1 MSEAIWERSRSA
13 PGRAASR
20 TRLAGHQP
28 LRRAPDFL
36 WLTRTHVA
44 DDARNRPCITPPGV
58 NSDRRNGTRLPDA
71 PYAPPPPP
79 GRSRAATAPPFR
91 SRGLDCRHPPILFGS
106 KWPKQTQCFVFKT
119 SLFVSLVQFCT
130 VGSYRGYR
138 GNVAFFKCLGP
149 TSHSPW
155 CSLDL
160 VPRRK
165 TIHFRPYA
173 PHDTRLNGRKGAGHF
188 RKGVFPKDSFVRFPD
203 HRKIL

>member
-44 DDARNRPCITPPGV
+44 DDARNRPCIIPPGV

-79 GRSRAATAPPFR
+79 ARSRALDIAAI
-91 SRGLDCRHPPILFGS
+91 SAKGMDCGLSSGIGGLDLFLKINSSRTSWFPYRSPADFVWFKMAETDPVLCFQNKSFRILG
-106 KWPKQTQCFVFKT
+106 TI
-119 SLFVSLVQFCT
+119 L
-130 VGSYRGYR
+130 YRGIVPWIPWKR
-138 GNVAFFKCLGP
+138 GCEIYPPVL
-149 TSHSPW
+149 
-155 CSLDL
+155 
-160 VPRRK
+160 
-165 TIHFRPYA
+165 A
-173 PHDTRLNGRKGAGHF
+173 PVSKE
-188 RKGVFPKDSFVRFPD
+188 V
-203 HRKIL
+203 